1 MHRIIYLLLFVFLI
15 SCGVEKEVIQDEA
28 TILNNLSQQRWSKDK
43 AWSWYNSH
51 PWLAG
56 TNFNPS
62 TAINQLEFWQEDTY
76 DRATIDQELKW
87 SADLGL
93 NMHRVYLHNLL
104 WDQDQEGFLNRLE
117 DFLSIADAYGIKT
130 MFVLLDDVWYPV
142 PKLGKQPEPIPHVHN
157 SGWVQAPGAEI
168 LGDLTRHDEL
178 KPYIQGV
185 ISHFAKDKRV
195 IAWDLYNEP
204 DNRAEQPGRK
214 ELEVKNKDKYSYELL
229 KKVFQWARE
238 VNPSQPISSGIW
250 KNDPNHWGTP
260 DSMTVIDRFMMT
272 QSDFINFHAYDDMD
286 GVVKKVNELKKFE
299 RPMICTE
306 YLARGRGNKFE
317 NVMQLFH
324 DEKIGAI
331 NWGFVAGKTQ
341 TNYPW
346 SSWNPDYPK
355 KEPEIW
361 HHEILRKDGTPY
373 SVAEVTLIKELTGK
387 NSNLDQD

>member
-1 MHRIIYLLLFVFLI
+1 MMV
-15 SCGVEKEVIQDEA
+15 SCSTKKGSVTPE
-28 TILNNLSQQRWSKDK
+28 LSFEQKLQSQRWSEEK
-43 AWSWYNSH
+43 AWAWYNQY

-62 TAINQLEFWQEDTY
+62 TAINQLEFWQSDTY
-76 DRATIDQELKW
+76 DRATINRELKW

-104 WDQDQEGFLNRLE
+104 WDQDKKGFLSRLD
-117 DFLSIADAYGIKT
+117 DFLSMSDSHGIKI
-130 MFVLLDDVWYPV
+130 MLVLLDDVWHPV
-142 PKLGKQPEPIPHVHN
+142 PKLGKQPEPIPHLHN

-168 LGDLTRHDEL
+168 LGDLSRHDEL
-178 KPYIQGV
+178 KPYIKGV
-185 ISHFAKDKRV
+185 ISHFADDERV

-204 DNRAEQPGRK
+204 DNVAMSQGRK
-214 ELEVKNKDKYSYELL
+214 ELEVENKAAYSYELL

-238 VNPSQPISSGIW
+238 VNPSQPISAGIW
-250 KNDPNHWGTP
+250 KNDPSHWGTP
-260 DSMTVIDRFMMT
+260 DSMTIIDRFMMT
-272 QSDFINFHAYDDMD
+272 QSDFTNFHAYDNMD
-286 GVVKKVNELKKFE
+286 GVVKKVNELKKLG

-306 YLARGRGNKFE
+306 YLARGNGNKFE

-324 DEKIGAI
+324 DEKIAAI

-346 SSWNPDYPK
+346 SSWYPNAPQ
-355 KEPEIW
+355 KEPEVW

-373 SVAEVTLIKELTGK
+373 DQKEVDLIKRLTGK
-387 NSNLDQD
+387 AKE